1 MKTRHNGN
9 LAGCSQLGTWV
20 IVPNWNLGGCSQLGT
35 WVVPNWAEVFFYCD
49 VSGEKG
55 SVM

>member
-1 MKTRHNGN
+1 
-9 LAGCSQLGTWV
+9 
-20 IVPNWNLGGCSQLGT
+20 LGT